1 MKKLFLIF
9 TFTLVSFLFSSFVLA
24 QPAETNVQTEVKNP
38 SPIYFTPN
46 VPIPCFFEGTIQIT
60 PNSIATYINA
70 VYRYGAGL
78 AGVIAMFMIVF
89 AAWQWIIAAG
99 NAGKIEN
106 AKETIIGALIGLAL
120 LFGGY
125 LLLAQISS
133 RLVELK
139 GLDITHIDT
148 KLRDSIEYMACPNTI
163 YINCG
168 QVVVMDTGARCMG
181 SKCASGQQCHM
192 VTNGLVTRNFC
203 NPDSTNPCSC
213 VADDYEYP
221 EEHSCESITDSGLAC
236 LNDITATNGPCRWD
250 PDGLAPHCVN
260 VESHACGDNSE
271 CIIYPSEDVNNSQY
285 CCCNISYL
293 DQCVERGLCG
303 ADCYY

>member
-1 MKKLFLIF
+1 MKKIFLIF
-9 TFTLVSFLFSSFVLA
+9 NLVCLSFLFVFLVSA
-24 QPAETNVQTEVKNP
+24 QTSTSTNVAADKSSVIT
-38 SPIYFTPN
+38 FTPN
-46 VPIPCFFEGTIQIT
+46 VDIPGFFAGTQKIDS
-60 PNSIATYINA
+60 NSIATYINA

-168 QVVVMDTGARCMG
+168 QTVVSPTGAICKG
-181 SKCASGQQCHM
+181 SKCDAGSICKIMDASGNPTHD
-192 VTNGLVTRNFC
+192 FC
-203 NPDSTNPCSC
+203 NSDS
-213 VADDYEYP
+213 
-221 EEHSCESITDSGLAC
+221 
-236 LNDITATNGPCRWD
+236 
-250 PDGLAPHCVN
+250 
-260 VESHACGDNSE
+260 
-271 CIIYPSEDVNNSQY
+271 
-285 CCCNISYL
+285 
-293 DQCVERGLCG
+293 
-303 ADCYY
+303 